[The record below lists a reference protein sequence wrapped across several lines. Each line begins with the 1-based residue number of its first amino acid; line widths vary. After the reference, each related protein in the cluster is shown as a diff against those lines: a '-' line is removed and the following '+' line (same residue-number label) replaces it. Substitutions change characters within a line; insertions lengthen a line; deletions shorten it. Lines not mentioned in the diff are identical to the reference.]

1 MPAEHEDVTAF
12 LARCAPSTLGAGGSL
27 GAVGPSFSH
36 SPADLAVVAK
46 DWTAAWD
53 GMPSML
59 EFGAARG
66 LTAGAWQLDGIA
78 YADADSVWRT
88 TVIGLT
94 QQQLGSYLAMTAPAP
109 TAALRVGTA
118 NWQDLADVERVLAA
132 LRALGL
138 TGPCSY
144 TVQTY
149 ERKNDNCVVGSVP
162 VWTAAAGAV
171 SAIRHGAVTASAANT
186 PRDRTGQKP
195 KPKAAK
201 SMEVASGDATR
212 QAQRESNRLK
222 RAARRRAARQRHQ
235 QQKLLKPQ
243 QTLQKQQNSKA
254 KPKPKPK
261 AQRQNGKGRGRGQQK
276 KQKQK
281 QKQKQLLPR
290 QQPRQPL
297 ARLDSDVMTAF
308 SSLGL

>member
-1 MPAEHEDVTAF
+1 
-12 LARCAPSTLGAGGSL
+12 
-27 GAVGPSFSH
+27 
-36 SPADLAVVAK
+36 
-46 DWTAAWD
+46 
-53 GMPSML
+53 
-59 EFGAARG
+59 
-66 LTAGAWQLDGIA
+66 
-78 YADADSVWRT
+78 
-88 TVIGLT
+88 
-94 QQQLGSYLAMTAPAP
+94 
-109 TAALRVGTA
+109 
-118 NWQDLADVERVLAA
+118 
-132 LRALGL
+132 
-138 TGPCSY
+138 
-144 TVQTY
+144 
-149 ERKNDNCVVGSVP
+149 
-162 VWTAAAGAV
+162 
-171 SAIRHGAVTASAANT
+171 VTASAANT

-195 KPKAAK
+195 KPKTVK

-243 QTLQKQQNSKA
+243 QTLQKQQHSKA

-276 KQKQK
+276 KKKQK
-281 QKQKQLLPR
+281 QQQLLPR